1 MLVCSLLKPIEK
13 LIKSEEHF
21 SNYLKVIEVSKNY
34 VFIYHYGKGE
44 RGIKVGW
51 VDMYKKGIEAVWN
64 LAGLVY
70 TR

>member
-1 MLVCSLLKPIEK
+1 MG
-13 LIKSEEHF
+13 EHF
-21 SNYLKVIEVSKNY
+21 SNYLNVIDVSKNY

-51 VDMYKKGIEAVWN
+51 VDMYKKGIEAVRN